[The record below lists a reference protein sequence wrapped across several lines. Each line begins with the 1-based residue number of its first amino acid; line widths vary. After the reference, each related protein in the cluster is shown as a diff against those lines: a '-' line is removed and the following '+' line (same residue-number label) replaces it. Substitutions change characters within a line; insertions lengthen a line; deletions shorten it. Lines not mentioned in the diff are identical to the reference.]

1 MKRKPPIVGSRAWC
15 EDRSIKETQ
24 MIIGLCLKE
33 RLNSDN
39 GCVGNFVTEFFLIT
53 QANLILSWEAI
64 SLNIQQKQQCTGKD
78 RITGMIFA

>member
-1 MKRKPPIVGSRAWC
+1 
-15 EDRSIKETQ
+15 
-24 MIIGLCLKE
+24 MIIGLCLKK
-33 RLNSDN
+33 RLNADN

-64 SLNIQQKQQCTGKD
+64 PLNIQQKQQRTGRD